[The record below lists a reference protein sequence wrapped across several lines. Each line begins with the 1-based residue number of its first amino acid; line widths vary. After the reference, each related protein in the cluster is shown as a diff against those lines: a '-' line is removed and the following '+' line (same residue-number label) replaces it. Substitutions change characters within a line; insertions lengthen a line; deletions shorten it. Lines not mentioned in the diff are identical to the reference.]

1 MASSSVSSQPSTI
14 TASSS
19 YQHVINKKK
28 TGTLIL
34 NEEAFHYYPAKQPGE
49 AAGDSPLKF
58 TFPWTSISKHQV
70 SPASHA
76 KNLLRVLSDK
86 IIEGG
91 QNGKK
96 KSTIAQTYEFANR
109 ADLERIRKDISTR
122 LVNSRRVQALNN
134 GSLNNRASSIGG
146 NQSMSTENETSRKR
160 KLDATNTSES
170 SSPGIGMSPDN
181 RNADK
186 SSSFTSLSQS
196 ERTVTCSSILASDQN
211 VRTQHTSLLA
221 KAPSAT
227 TSLNGNGSTK
237 DSAKSSTCTI
247 AEQDFW
253 STHRQ
258 KLSNQSAKISGF
270 VSKGVSSEIKSS
282 LEIQITGNISKPI
295 KLGVEEMR
303 QIFIMY
309 PAVHAAYEQK
319 VPLEL
324 SEEQFWRK
332 YLESEYFHRDRGRMG
347 SSAKGVDAA
356 EKSREDQDDDGTK
369 KSKDGTTSEADKKLA
384 KEEENK
390 AAKEREETARMGAA
404 SSNDIFSRKDVELK
418 RRDAYNYAS
427 TSQSKNTVNH
437 KQSTKHI
444 AVGQFD
450 LTTTANTERGTKL
463 LLQSTDLHPSDD
475 RGRKVIEKYN
485 RHWTMVLNPVDAT
498 AGCDLNDLARRSVHH
513 ALENDDDAKVGGG
526 VSKEFRRLVGYANA
540 TDGYVNHVK
549 GIGRNENDDGNSD
562 DALFEELKL
571 KNVDAYA
578 GIRPGSE
585 QSISVPKEI
594 QQRNAAFAQFAL
606 DQMKSIIMP
615 LVDYKE
621 NRESTSSTHHI
632 SNAFPDVKFGHD
644 LLMALTKHMVL
655 DAMTDKDTAKM
666 TRVLSQ
672 DFKKRLE
679 SFTRRSSELL
689 RHFYALR
696 HVIDKEEKLKRAG
709 VGGVSAGAST
719 MKSSQ
724 KLKKIV
730 AGMEGVYR
738 EMEVM
743 RKEQPQTDLGEQMR
757 KMCLPIMDQLDWAF
771 KLNRDSSGS
780 GSGFVTVED

>member
-1 MASSSVSSQPSTI
+1 
-14 TASSS
+14 
-19 YQHVINKKK
+19 
-28 TGTLIL
+28 
-34 NEEAFHYYPAKQPGE
+34 
-49 AAGDSPLKF
+49 
-58 TFPWTSISKHQV
+58 
-70 SPASHA
+70 
-76 KNLLRVLSDK
+76 
-86 IIEGG
+86 
-91 QNGKK
+91 
-96 KSTIAQTYEFANR
+96 
-109 ADLERIRKDISTR
+109 
-122 LVNSRRVQALNN
+122 
-134 GSLNNRASSIGG
+134 
-146 NQSMSTENETSRKR
+146 
-160 KLDATNTSES
+160 
-170 SSPGIGMSPDN
+170 MSPDN

-221 KAPSAT
+221 KGPSAT
-227 TSLNGNGSTK
+227 TALNGNGSNK

-282 LEIQITGNISKPI
+282 LEIEITGNISKPI

-309 PAVHAAYEQK
+309 PAVHAAYEEK

-427 TSQSKNTVNH
+427 TSQSKNTENL

-450 LTTTANTERGTKL
+450 LTTTANTERGSKL
-463 LLQSTDLHPSDD
+463 LLHSTDLHPSDD

-549 GIGRNENDDGNSD
+549 GIGRNKNDDGNSD

-606 DQMKSIIMP
+606 DQMKSIVMP
-615 LVDYKE
+615 LVDLKE

-666 TRVLSQ
+666 TRVLSL
-672 DFKKRLE
+672 DFRKRLE

-709 VGGVSAGAST
+709 VGSVSTGAST
-719 MKSSQ
+719 IKSSQ